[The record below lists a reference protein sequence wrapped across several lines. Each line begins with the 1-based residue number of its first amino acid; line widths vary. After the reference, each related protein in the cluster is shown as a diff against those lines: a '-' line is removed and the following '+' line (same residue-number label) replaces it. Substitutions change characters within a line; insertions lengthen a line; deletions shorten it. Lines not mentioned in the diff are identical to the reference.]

1 MSDIN
6 NQEESCQV
14 DFYLLGDT
22 STGAGNLACRLA
34 LMAWERK
41 QSIFI
46 INPSGSACDSLDNMM
61 WQFPEGR
68 FLPHARANDPQAG
81 KSPVCLGTVADLKP
95 ADVVINLCPEAVPQP
110 ERFSRIL
117 EIVPFAEHE
126 RQASRVKYKTYL
138 NLGIKPQTHE
148 INT

>member
-6 NQEESCQV
+6 SKAESCQV
-14 DFYLLGDT
+14 DFYLIGDA
-22 STGAGNLACRLA
+22 SAGAAKLACRLA

-41 QSIFI
+41 QRIFI
-46 INPSGSACDSLDNMM
+46 INPSSSACDSLDEMM

-68 FLPHARANDPQAG
+68 FLPHARATDPQEN
-81 KSPVCLGTVADLKP
+81 KSPVCLGTIADLKA

-110 ERFSRIL
+110 EMFSRIL
-117 EIVPFAEHE
+117 EIVPFDKNE
-126 RQASRVKYKTYL
+126 RQASREKYKTYL